1 MFTIL
6 FWKKVWSYVRAY
18 WYIPFILVV
27 LIALF
32 AVGRGDTAKKILEQ
46 ANESRK
52 KLNEANERIEAE
64 RMKKQA
70 ENLENYIKA
79 KAAVE
84 KKYSEEKRQLDKKT
98 DKLIKEIVKEHQGDH
113 EGLAKKFSEE
123 FGITLKEG

>member
-1 MFTIL
+1 
-6 FWKKVWSYVRAY
+6 
-18 WYIPFILVV
+18 V

-84 KKYSEEKRQLDKKT
+84 KKYSEEKKQLDNKT
-98 DKLIKEIVKEHQGDH
+98 DKLIKKIVKEHQGDH